1 MTHMGYTNVCLWIM
15 NKSDLLKKIA
25 YSIIVGLLGSLLLV
39 VFFTTLMSY
48 DTIEKLLPWIIG
60 FNAALTGYNLIKRT
74 NNHLNY
80 ELISAVGSSILMV
93 IITVV
98 LINIIFFNLMG
109 FYLIYINE
117 LIFLTAIGAVLSG
130 LGVILAVNVIN
141 LKGGE

>member
-1 MTHMGYTNVCLWIM
+1 M
-15 NKSDLLKKIA
+15 
-25 YSIIVGLLGSLLLV
+25 GLLGSLLLV

-48 DTIEKLLPWIIG
+48 DTIEKHLPWIIG
-60 FNAALTGYNLIKRT
+60 FNAALTEYNLIKRT

-130 LGVILAVNVIN
+130 LGAILAVNVIN